1 MQKIFYVSRNEDK
14 AHDGKAPDMD
24 RFQRVEKLNSLIAAG
39 WAIKE
44 MKSENNSGIKPY
56 PANNADTKS
65 RQQVRQVFQQTY
77 RTVAPPSCFY
87 VQINFAKTFYG
98 YCISERNI
106 V

>member
-44 MKSENNSGIKPY
+44 MKSETAAHSLCLRK
-56 PANNADTKS
+56 
-65 RQQVRQVFQQTY
+65 QT
-77 RTVAPPSCFY
+77 RLKMAV
-87 VQINFAKTFYG
+87 
-98 YCISERNI
+98 
-106 V
+106 

>member
-44 MKSENNSGIKPY
+44 MKSENNSTFFVLEKP
-56 PANNADTKS
+56 D
-65 RQQVRQVFQQTY
+65 
-77 RTVAPPSCFY
+77 
-87 VQINFAKTFYG
+87 
-98 YCISERNI
+98 
-106 V
+106 

>member
-44 MKSENNSGIKPY
+44 MKTENHRPMFVRVKPSYKLNGRNPPGSG
-56 PANNADTKS
+56 
-65 RQQVRQVFQQTY
+65 Q
-77 RTVAPPSCFY
+77 
-87 VQINFAKTFYG
+87 
-98 YCISERNI
+98 
-106 V
+106 

>member
-44 MKSENNSGIKPY
+44 MKSTFFVLEK
-56 PANNADTKS
+56 AD
-65 RQQVRQVFQQTY
+65 
-77 RTVAPPSCFY
+77 
-87 VQINFAKTFYG
+87 
-98 YCISERNI
+98 
-106 V
+106 

>member
-44 MKSENNSGIKPY
+44 MKSIIANVNKNIFGNNFIFFISLAP
-56 PANNADTKS
+56 S
-65 RQQVRQVFQQTY
+65 QTY
-77 RTVAPPSCFY
+77 SLFL
-87 VQINFAKTFYG
+87 
-98 YCISERNI
+98 
-106 V
+106 

>member
-44 MKSENNSGIKPY
+44 MKSENNSTFFVLEK
-56 PANNADTKS
+56 AD
-65 RQQVRQVFQQTY
+65 QTLNGRY
-77 RTVAPPSCFY
+77 RAVSC
-87 VQINFAKTFYG
+87 Q
-98 YCISERNI
+98 
-106 V
+106 

>member
-44 MKSENNSGIKPY
+44 IPC
-56 PANNADTKS
+56 
-65 RQQVRQVFQQTY
+65 Q
-77 RTVAPPSCFY
+77 
-87 VQINFAKTFYG
+87 
-98 YCISERNI
+98 
-106 V
+106 